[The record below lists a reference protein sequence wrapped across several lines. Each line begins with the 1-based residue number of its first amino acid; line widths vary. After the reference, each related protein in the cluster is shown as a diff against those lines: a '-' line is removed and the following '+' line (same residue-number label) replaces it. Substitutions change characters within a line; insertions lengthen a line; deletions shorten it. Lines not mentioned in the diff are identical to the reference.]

1 MTKLSRTGLQIV
13 LGFAFAV
20 LISVAVGVTAFVTA
34 RGISRQLDEVVAAEL
49 PGAIALMEIDT
60 AIMQA
65 TRGMNASLA
74 ERIYADP
81 EGHPAAFKMGDDSIA
96 AIEAQRKAYEAV
108 SHPENDLAEWKALQ
122 PPLEAWLEA
131 ARAFMA
137 VAREREQGR
146 SEAIDERLWATYQ
159 GVRKAYI
166 AVGKPLHAMVKQVSV
181 DAEALRVRSA
191 RDVSFGMTL
200 IAVTVALGAV
210 LVLALGFVIARR
222 IGRALGAL
230 TGEAARLRDAVEQGR
245 LDVRGDA
252 ASIDEEFR
260 PIIEGINQT
269 VEAFVAP
276 IRVTADYVARI
287 SRGDVPPKLTEPY
300 RGDFNV
306 TKDNLNAAIDAIEAL
321 VADTR
326 RLAAAGVDGKLSVRA
341 DAARHQ
347 GDFRKVVE
355 GVNATLDAVIGPL
368 EAAARCVDGIA
379 KGAVPP
385 PITAAYRGDFEVLKQ
400 NLNGCIAAVN
410 ALVSDAAALSAAALE
425 GRLATRADAT
435 RHQGD
440 FRKVVEGV
448 NATLD
453 AVIGPLDAA
462 ARCVDG
468 IAKGAIPPRITTEY
482 RGDFDQLKQNL
493 NGCIDAVNA
502 LVADSNRLAEAAVA
516 GQLQTRADAARH
528 QGDFRRIVEGV
539 NRTLDAILA
548 PVTESA
554 KVLEQLAARDLR
566 ARVTGEYRGDH
577 ARIQESVNATA
588 EALHGA
594 LAQVASAVEQV
605 SSASAQIAASSQAV
619 ASGASE
625 QASSLQQ
632 TGASLESVASMT
644 KHSAENAQHANQLAV
659 AARSAATEGSASVEQ
674 MQAAMGKI
682 KASAEGTSQ
691 IIKDVSDI
699 AFQTNLLALNAAVE
713 AARAGEAG
721 RGFAVVAEEVRSL
734 ALRAKD
740 AAQKTEELIRQS
752 VKEAAEGA
760 VAAQHVAGKL
770 GEIVGGVAKVTD
782 IVAEIASAARE
793 QSSGIGQVEKAVAE
807 MDKVTQQN
815 AASAEESSSAA
826 SELNGQAEEL
836 AAMVAGF
843 RLERGAASP
852 RHVAP
857 AARPPARPA
866 RPAAAR
872 PRLAAP
878 SGGNPFPMD
887 ASDVRDF

>member
-20 LISVAVGVTAFVTA
+20 LISIAVGVTAYVTA

-65 TRGMNASLA
+65 TRGMNAIQA

-81 EGHPAAFKMGDDSIA
+81 EMRPAAFKMGDDSIT
-96 AIEAQRKAYEAV
+96 AIDAQRKAYEAV
-108 SHPENDLAEWKALQ
+108 PHADNDLADWRALQ
-122 PPLEAWLEA
+122 PPLEAWLGA

-137 VAREREQGR
+137 VAREREQTGR
-146 SEAIDERLWATYQ
+146 SEAIDERLWTAYQ

-252 ASIDEEFR
+252 AAIDEEFR
-260 PIIEGINQT
+260 PIIQGINQT

-341 DAARHQ
+341 DASRHQ

-425 GRLATRADAT
+425 GGSPPAPTPPGTRAT
-435 RHQGD
+435 SGRW
-440 FRKVVEGV
+440 
-448 NATLD
+448 
-453 AVIGPLDAA
+453 
-462 ARCVDG
+462 
-468 IAKGAIPPRITTEY
+468 
-482 RGDFDQLKQNL
+482 
-493 NGCIDAVNA
+493 
-502 LVADSNRLAEAAVA
+502 S
-516 GQLQTRADAARH
+516 RA
-528 QGDFRRIVEGV
+528 
-539 NRTLDAILA
+539 
-548 PVTESA
+548 
-554 KVLEQLAARDLR
+554 
-566 ARVTGEYRGDH
+566 
-577 ARIQESVNATA
+577 
-588 EALHGA
+588 
-594 LAQVASAVEQV
+594 
-605 SSASAQIAASSQAV
+605 
-619 ASGASE
+619 
-625 QASSLQQ
+625 
-632 TGASLESVASMT
+632 
-644 KHSAENAQHANQLAV
+644 
-659 AARSAATEGSASVEQ
+659 
-674 MQAAMGKI
+674 
-682 KASAEGTSQ
+682 
-691 IIKDVSDI
+691 
-699 AFQTNLLALNAAVE
+699 
-713 AARAGEAG
+713 
-721 RGFAVVAEEVRSL
+721 
-734 ALRAKD
+734 
-740 AAQKTEELIRQS
+740 
-752 VKEAAEGA
+752 
-760 VAAQHVAGKL
+760 
-770 GEIVGGVAKVTD
+770 
-782 IVAEIASAARE
+782 
-793 QSSGIGQVEKAVAE
+793 
-807 MDKVTQQN
+807 
-815 AASAEESSSAA
+815 
-826 SELNGQAEEL
+826 
-836 AAMVAGF
+836 
-843 RLERGAASP
+843 
-852 RHVAP
+852 
-857 AARPPARPA
+857 
-866 RPAAAR
+866 
-872 PRLAAP
+872 
-878 SGGNPFPMD
+878 
-887 ASDVRDF
+887 